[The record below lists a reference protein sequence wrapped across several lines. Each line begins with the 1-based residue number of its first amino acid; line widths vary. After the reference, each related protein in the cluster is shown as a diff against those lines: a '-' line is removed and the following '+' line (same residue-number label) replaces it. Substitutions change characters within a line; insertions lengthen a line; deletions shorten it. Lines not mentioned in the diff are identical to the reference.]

1 MGAVPGKVAVL
12 GIALSGSAA
21 ALAETPAWD
30 QAEQVNIE
38 LSNFAFSPAALQLHP
53 GQVYRL
59 HFVNKGSGGHNF
71 AARAFF
77 SAARID
83 PRDMAIVQ
91 KGSVE
96 LGKGEARDVRLV
108 PAAGAYKVKCTHFMH
123 STFGMKG
130 SITVN

>member
-1 MGAVPGKVAVL
+1 MRAVPGKVAVL

-59 HFVNKGSGGHNF
+59 HFVNKGS
-71 AARAFF
+71 ATISPREPF
-77 SAARID
+77 SRL
-83 PRDMAIVQ
+83 P
-91 KGSVE
+91 GSTP
-96 LGKGEARDVRLV
+96 GTWRSSKREA
-108 PAAGAYKVKCTHFMH
+108 
-123 STFGMKG
+123 
-130 SITVN
+130 

>member
-1 MGAVPGKVAVL
+1 MRAAPFLVVL
-12 GIALSGSAA
+12 GIAMTAPNA
-21 ALAETPAWD
+21 ALAATPAWD

-38 LSNFAFSPAALQLHP
+38 LSNFAFSPAALHLRQ

-59 HFVNKGSGGHNF
+59 HFVNKGSGGHNY
-71 AARAFF
+71 AARTFF
-77 SAARID
+77 SAAQID
-83 PRDMAIVQ
+83 PRDLGIVQ
-91 KGSVE
+91 KGAVN

-108 PAAGAYKVKCTHFMH
+108 PAAGTYKVKCTHFMH